1 MHPCDPQSDLLART
15 PGPPYGAPVGRTRPR
30 RTALLRAA
38 IAVIAAAGVAACEV
52 PPPEGEYP
60 LRYRDMTFP
69 VAVTP
74 DQRYGEATGA
84 DGQPQQLLLD
94 VYEPAGDTAAKRP
107 AIIWMH
113 GGSFITGTRKDGMT
127 VELARRFAR
136 RGYVAV
142 SISYRL
148 LAATACGG
156 SASATRCM
164 PAAFAAA
171 DDERA
176 AIRWLRANA
185 AELRIDTDR
194 IAIGG
199 ISAGGVASV
208 LAGSTPDTPGASGNP
223 GHSSAAH
230 AVVSISGALP
240 TELTFG
246 PGDPPTWFWHG
257 MNDTVVPFDW
267 AHSNARYLMQNGL
280 IGVLRYVEGAG
291 HVPGAHL
298 DDMDGQARNFL
309 YKMLALGGAAGSP
322 GA

>member
-1 MHPCDPQSDLLART
+1 MRWAC
-15 PGPPYGAPVGRTRPR
+15 
-30 RTALLRAA
+30 
-38 IAVIAAAGVAACEV
+38 AAALVVGLGACEV
-52 PPPEGEYP
+52 PPPEGPYP
-60 LRYRDMTFP
+60 LRYRDMTFS
-69 VAVTP
+69 VAETP
-74 DQRYGEATGA
+74 DRPYGAATGA
-84 DGQPQQLLLD
+84 DGTPQQLLLD
-94 VYEPAGDTAAKRP
+94 VYEPAGDTATKRP
-107 AIIWMH
+107 VVIWMH
-113 GGSFITGTRKDGMT
+113 GGSFKYGTRKDGMA

-148 LAATACGG
+148 LADVACGG
-156 SASATRCM
+156 QDSATRCM

-176 AIRWLRANA
+176 AIRWLRLHA

-223 GHSSAAH
+223 GPSSAAH

-246 PGDPPTWFWHG
+246 AGDPPTLFWHG

-267 AHSNARYLMQNGL
+267 AHRNARYMMQNGL
-280 IGVLRYVEGAG
+280 IGILRYVEGAG
-291 HVPGAHL
+291 HVPSSYFE
-298 DDMDGQARNFL
+298 DMDAQARNFL
-309 YKMLALGGAAGSP
+309 YKMLALQGAEGGGA
-322 GA
+322 